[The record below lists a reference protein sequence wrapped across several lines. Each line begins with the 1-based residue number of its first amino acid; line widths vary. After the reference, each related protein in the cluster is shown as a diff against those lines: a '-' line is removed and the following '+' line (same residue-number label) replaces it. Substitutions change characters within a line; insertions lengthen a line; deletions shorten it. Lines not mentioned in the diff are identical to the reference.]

1 MTSPYGTGQFSVNLD
16 RFKTNGE
23 VYKQPSVKLP
33 RLEGG
38 YKPPKLGRDF
48 YYVVCKHEGRYV
60 LLGPENTEEEA
71 YAMGASKLHT
81 VFKVVSFPTRDRA
94 EATRQLRHAILDSSS
109 DLGLSLRRMKHQV

>member
-1 MTSPYGTGQFSVNLD
+1 MKGPYGTGQLAVDYKKL
-16 RFKTNGE
+16 NGD
-23 VYKQPSVKLP
+23 VYKQPSVRLP
-33 RLEGG
+33 RLEGS

-81 VFKVVSFPTRDRA
+81 TFKVVSFPTRDRA

>member
-1 MTSPYGTGQFSVNLD
+1 
-16 RFKTNGE
+16 
-23 VYKQPSVKLP
+23 LP
-33 RLEGG
+33 
-38 YKPPKLGRDF
+38 KSGRD
-48 YYVVCKHEGRYV
+48 YWYVICKHEGRYM
-60 LLGPENTEEEA
+60 LLGPSDTEAEA